1 MALTE
6 QQRALVAAI
15 LERDDTV
22 PEWDWP
28 WDIDRSRDLTY
39 GGYPLKAT
47 GERWESRAAHRL
59 RGHASNQEF
68 EHPTWLTADE
78 IAALGGE
85 SIPGALS
92 VEVESQGR
100 VTTAYNVAEV
110 RDLPEGLYRPFW
122 EIHPVNPDHRHPGFE
137 RYVRSLD
144 TEIAHRVDRPT
155 GRTVAEY
162 REIPNRI
169 IMPPFE
175 LFFSAHD
182 YYRTLSHE
190 LIHWAAANTN
200 LVETILFSETAD
212 YARHELVSEFGTAFL
227 IAEQGLSDVPHP
239 RNVAYVRHW
248 RDKGALSDTEVIHA
262 AEDAARVAA
271 WLCHEAPAWRVPRG
285 ESYRRTPPDN
295 QGPRHSPSH
304 RHHRT
309 DVSHLEAASTARRF
323 VADAH
328 TLERSVSGLDRDA
341 WDREAAL
348 LLETARTIDLKIPAV
363 AVAIEAAV
371 AIETPLGSPPL
382 SATAWFDAFRERTNR
397 IRTMRA
403 MTKSAD
409 NMSTSASRGPRFS

>member
-6 QQRALVAAI
+6 QQRALVTAI

-22 PEWDWP
+22 PDWDWP
-28 WDIDRSRDLTY
+28 WDVDSARDLTY
-39 GGYPLKAT
+39 GGYPLKVT
-47 GERWESRAAHRL
+47 GERWERPAAHNL
-59 RGHASNQEF
+59 RGWASNQRF
-68 EHPTWLTADE
+68 ECPTWLTADE
-78 IAALGGE
+78 VASLGGNT
-85 SIPGALS
+85 IPDALS

-100 VTTAYNVAEV
+100 VTRACNVAEI
-110 RDLPEGLYRPFW
+110 RGLPEGLYRPFW
-122 EIHPVNPDHRHPGFE
+122 EIHPVNPDQRHPGFE

-144 TEIAHRVDRPT
+144 IEIAHRVNRED
-155 GRTVAEY
+155 GRTTAEY
-162 REIPNRI
+162 RDTPSLI

-227 IAEQGLSDVPHP
+227 IAEQGLSDVPHR

-248 RDKGALSDTEVIHA
+248 RNKGALSDAEVTHA

-285 ESYRRTPPDN
+285 EYHRQTPTDN
-295 QGPRHSPSH
+295 QRPRHSPSR

-309 DVSHLEAASTARRF
+309 GVSHLEAAAAARRF
-323 VADAH
+323 VADALA
-328 TLERSVSGLDRDA
+328 LERSLSGRDREA
-341 WDREAAL
+341 WDRAAAR
-348 LLETARTIDLKIPAV
+348 LLETAATIDLEIPAV
-363 AVAIEAAV
+363 ATAIEAAV
-371 AIETPLGSPPL
+371 AIETPADTPPP
-382 SATAWFDAFRERTNR
+382 SAAAWLDAFRERTTR
-397 IRTMRA
+397 VRTMRA
-403 MTKSAD
+403 MTKNAD
-409 NMSTSASRGPRFS
+409 NMSASASRGPRFT

>member
-22 PEWDWP
+22 PDWDWP
-28 WDIDRSRDLTY
+28 WDVDRSRDLTY
-39 GGYPLKAT
+39 GGYPLKVT
-47 GERWESRAAHRL
+47 GGRWEWRNANHL
-59 RGHASNQEF
+59 RIKASNLEF
-68 EHPTWLTADE
+68 DRPTWLTAEE
-78 IAALGGE
+78 IKAR
-85 SIPGALS
+85 GARS
-92 VEVESQGR
+92 NPWARPVEVEIQGR
-100 VTTAYNVAEV
+100 TTLAYNVAEI
-110 RDLPEGLYRPFW
+110 RGLPERLYRPFW
-122 EIHPVNPDHRHPGFE
+122 EIHPVNPDHRHPGFDQ
-137 RYVRSLD
+137 YVRSLD
-144 TEIAHRVDRPT
+144 VEIRPSVEWAD
-155 GRTVAEY
+155 GRTEAEY
-162 REIPNRI
+162 LDQHNVIV
-169 IMPPFE
+169 MPPFE

-227 IAEQGLSDVPHP
+227 IAEQGLSDVPHR

-248 RDKGALSDTEVIHA
+248 RDKGSLSDAEVIHA

-285 ESYRRTPPDN
+285 ESYRQTPTAN
-295 QGPRHSPSH
+295 QGTRHPAPR

-309 DVSHLEAASTARRF
+309 DVSHLEAAAAARRF
-323 VADAH
+323 VADVHA
-328 TLERSVSGLDRDA
+328 LERSAGDQDRDA
-341 WDREAAL
+341 WDREAARL
-348 LLETARTIDLKIPAV
+348 LKTAATIDLAIPAV

-371 AIETPLGSPPL
+371 AIETPADTPPL
-382 SATAWFDAFRERTNR
+382 SAAAWLDAFRERTTR

-403 MTKSAD
+403 MTKNAD
-409 NMSTSASRGPRFS
+409 NVSASASRGPRFT